1 MSPSL
6 LIMEKVT
13 YQGDYLGAEVLGSK
27 ERGGGW

>member
-27 ERGGGW
+27 AGWGW